1 LTREEELFETSR
13 DAVYSR
19 PLLRAMAE
27 QEGLIEI
34 FGNTVGLSSSAMK
47 ALERIYRRRVSLAQI
62 TTPELI
68 RSLVDASVETG
79 RQVGA
84 LVHRSGAIDYV
95 VVGDAQ
101 RLMLPDMG
109 RLRAREGRF
118 RGLRLIHT
126 HVRGEALSRDD
137 LVDLTRLRLDLVAV
151 VHLAPNGDP
160 RSFTYAHNAIPERHG
175 SRSVEP
181 ASTRVG
187 SLIVGGSLAS
197 NDTGD
202 SVNEGGND
210 LDARAGNRSFD
221 EPIDHAVEE
230 SVEPTSPRA
239 ALPYRVVGPIP
250 LSSVA
255 EVDFGRLMAD
265 LEAQFASQL
274 ATREVRGKDGR
285 AILVHVAENRRREG
299 ALSAMEVSDW
309 SLRELTELSRTA
321 GVSVVDAVTQ
331 LRPSLDPA
339 YVLGKG
345 KLEDVVLRAIDL
357 DADVLIFDHNLTPA
371 QAANIAKFSDLRVI
385 DRSQLILDIFA
396 QRAES
401 KDGKLQV
408 ELAQLKYNMPRLAQ
422 KDDSLSRLTG
432 GIGGRGPGETK
443 LEIGRRRAKERVSH
457 LEAQLKKLAEHRK
470 ERRKQRSRAR
480 IPTIAIV
487 GYTNAGKSSLLN
499 AMTESRVLAED
510 KLFATLDTRSR
521 VLRAGWA
528 GHGEREVVVTD
539 TVGFIRNLPK
549 DLFSAFRSTFEET
562 EGADLLLHVIDASDK
577 AYAEHIRTTEEVLKD
592 LELDHIERVLV
603 FNKADQITLLRARE
617 LQAEY
622 PHALVLSALEMESLR
637 SLFATLRERLMP
649 RWAEVARGP
658 DLTPSDE
665 AWMNERVA
673 DPNQEDNASS
683 LEELLARTGR
693 APKRRREGLT
703 GTTIPEE
710 GNQ

>member
-1 LTREEELFETSR
+1 
-13 DAVYSR
+13 
-19 PLLRAMAE
+19 MAK

-160 RSFTYAHNAIPERHG
+160 RSFTYAHNAVPDRQG
-175 SRSVEP
+175 SRNVSRS
-181 ASTRVG
+181 STRVG

-197 NDTGD
+197 TNAGGSID
-202 SVNEGGND
+202 EGEKEA
-210 LDARAGNRSFD
+210 LAGVRPF
-221 EPIDHAVEE
+221 EE
-230 SVEPTSPRA
+230 ASEASVEPTSPHA
-239 ALPYRVVGPIP
+239 ALPYRVIGPMP
-250 LSSVA
+250 LSSIA
-255 EVDFGRLMAD
+255 EIDFGRLMAD

-299 ALSAMEVSDW
+299 ALSAIEVSDW

-480 IPTIAIV
+480 VPTIAIV

-549 DLFSAFRSTFEET
+549 DLFAAFRSTFEET

-577 AYAEHIRTTEEVLKD
+577 AYAEHIRTTDEVLKD

-603 FNKADQITLLRARE
+603 FNKADQITLLRVRE

-622 PHALVLSALEMESLR
+622 PHAIVLSALEMESLR
-637 SLFATLRERLMP
+637 PLLTTLRQRLMP

-665 AWMNERVA
+665 TWMGERGA
-673 DPNQEDNASS
+673 DPNLEDNASS

-693 APKRRREGLT
+693 ALKRRRGELT
-703 GTTIPEE
+703 SPTMPEE